1 MTSKQVETYANA
13 LQTAPSKRAKRAR
26 SRWQYSGDVDLRQG
40 GFYFRDDD
48 SDLVEFVEIIPESV
62 AGGPDNIF
70 RIEVGDIF
78 IPEQAD
84 RRKSALEFIGAD
96 LESPARGD
104 LLHAFCAYEGIEIDS
119 RSYVQVGFQVD
130 EFWQGEGRGY
140 VLPKIDH
147 KLRSNAS
154 LRTFVQRTFLR

>member
-1 MTSKQVETYANA
+1 MSKQ
-13 LQTAPSKRAKRAR
+13 AKRTKRLR
-26 SRWQYSGDVDLRQG
+26 STWRYSGDVDLRHG
-40 GFYFRDDD
+40 GSFYKN
-48 SDLVEFVEIIPESV
+48 DLGHLVGCVRVIPESDM
-62 AGGPDNIF
+62 GGPDNIF

-96 LESPARGD
+96 LESPARVD
-104 LLHAFCAYEGIEIDS
+104 LIHAFGAYEGIEIDS
-119 RSYVQVGFQVD
+119 WSYVQIGFRVD

-147 KLRSNAS
+147 KLRSNAN
-154 LRTFVQRTFLR
+154 LRNFVRRTFLR